1 MPARAGEIQCRE
13 LGVAAYAF
21 DERGRPVVDE
31 VGELVI
37 TQPMP
42 SMPVFFWNDAG
53 GVRYRESYFETY
65 PGVWRHGDWI
75 RFLPHGSAV
84 IYGRSD
90 TTINRHGIR
99 MGTGEI
105 YRAVEDLP
113 EVRDS
118 LVVDLE
124 YLGRPSFMPLFV
136 VLAQGA
142 ELDDGLRARI
152 VDRIRRQVSPR
163 HVPDT
168 IVEAPEVPRTL
179 TGKKMEL
186 PVRKL
191 LLGAVPDQ
199 VASADAMANPDSLD
213 FYVRY
218 AKTATLT
225 A

>member
-1 MPARAGEIQCRE
+1 M
-13 LGVAAYAF
+13 
-21 DERGRPVVDE
+21 
-31 VGELVI
+31 
-37 TQPMP
+37 
-42 SMPVFFWNDAG
+42 S
-53 GVRYRESYFETY
+53 
-65 PGVWRHGDWI
+65 
-75 RFLPHGSAV
+75 
-84 IYGRSD
+84 SD
-90 TTINRHGIR
+90 TAIR
-99 MGTGEI
+99 
-105 YRAVEDLP
+105 RAFAALAVL
-113 EVRDS
+113 S
-118 LVVDLE
+118 LIWGYNWVVMKQVMQYVDPFDFTAIRTL
-124 YLGRPSFMPLFV
+124 LGAATLFV